1 MQRYRLSLLALVG
14 ATAVVVVPHA
24 TAHAAGAALRRG
36 PGDLGQLAAQV
47 SSRIGAEAI
56 IAPHHGFAGVTAATD
71 VALAALRL
79 PAGAPPT
86 TPRPFATA
94 AASAP
99 GAVPTT
105 TTTTTTT
112 TATTTTTTTT
122 TPATTTTTTTAA
134 GVAGVPSPGPSAP
147 SAGPGPVTPTPAV
160 WAALRQ
166 CESGGNY
173 AEDSGNG
180 YYGAYQFSP
189 STWWWMGYSGMPDNA
204 PPAVQDQA
212 AERLMQRVGWSAW
225 PVCSVTLGLR

>member
-14 ATAVVVVPHA
+14 ASAVVVMPHA
-24 TAHAAGAALRRG
+24 SAHAAGAAVRRG
-36 PGDLGQLAAQV
+36 PGDLGQLAALV

-86 TPRPFATA
+86 TPHPLATA
-94 AASAP
+94 ASVP

-105 TTTTTTT
+105 SSSTT
-112 TATTTTTTTT
+112 TTTTTTTT

-147 SAGPGPVTPTPAV
+147 PAGPGPVAPTPAV

-180 YYGAYQFSP
+180 YYGAYQFSLNTWEGIGETGLP
-189 STWWWMGYSGMPDNA
+189 SDA

-212 AERLMQRVGWSAW
+212 AAKLQALRGWEPWPACSAH
-225 PVCSVTLGLR
+225 LGLL

>member
-1 MQRYRLSLLALVG
+1 MQRYRLSLLVLVG
-14 ATAVVVVPHA
+14 ATAVVVLPHA
-24 TAHAAGAALRRG
+24 TAQTAGAAVRRG

-56 IAPHHGFAGVTAATD
+56 VAPLQGSAGVTPATD

-86 TPRPFATA
+86 TPHPLATE

-112 TATTTTTTTT
+112 T
-122 TPATTTTTTTAA
+122 TAA
-134 GVAGVPSPGPSAP
+134 VPAGVPSPGPSAP
-147 SAGPGPVTPTPAV
+147 SAGPGPVAPTPAV

-180 YYGAYQFSP
+180 YYGAYQFSLNTWEGIGETGLP
-189 STWWWMGYSGMPDNA
+189 SDA

-212 AERLMQRVGWSAW
+212 AARLQALRGWEPWPACSAH
-225 PVCSVTLGLR
+225 LGLL